1 MPGRHNPTLRQRR
14 LGAELRRMR
23 EQAGLGGSELARTL
37 GVSAAH
43 VTQLETGKSSV
54 SADRLRSFAAACKC
68 TNQPLI
74 DALAGVAAERTRNW
88 WDEYR
93 GTLGAAF
100 LDVAELEGYADGIV
114 TYTITFVP
122 GLLQT
127 KAYATSVFNRA
138 IPPLPQHEVDTRL
151 AFRLQRQN
159 VVRSGK
165 TTYSAFIH
173 EAALRMQFSGPT
185 VLAEQLDSLIKDS
198 ESQSITVRVVPFEIE
213 SLPGPSENFTYAR
226 GPVPELDTIQM
237 DVSYGHLLLDAPAQL
252 ANYREILTRM
262 ASVALTEEDS
272 REFILS
278 IKKEIESKNG

>member
-37 GVSAAH
+37 SVSAAH

-54 SADRLRSFAAACKC
+54 SSDRLRTFAAACGC

-74 DALAGVAAERTRNW
+74 NALAEMAAERTRNW

-100 LDVAELEGYADGIV
+100 LDVAELEGYAEGIT
-114 TYTITFVP
+114 TYTITFIP

-127 KAYATSVFNRA
+127 KSYATSVFNRA

-151 AFRLQRQN
+151 AFRLRRQDL
-159 VVRSGK
+159 VRSGK
-165 TTYSAFIH
+165 SGYSAFIH

-185 VLAEQLDSLIKDS
+185 VLSEQLGSLVKDS
-198 ESQSITVRVVPFEIE
+198 DSPSITVRVVPFEIE

-237 DVSYGHLLLDAPAQL
+237 DVSYGHLLLDAPTQL

-278 IKKEIESKNG
+278 IKKEIEGRNG